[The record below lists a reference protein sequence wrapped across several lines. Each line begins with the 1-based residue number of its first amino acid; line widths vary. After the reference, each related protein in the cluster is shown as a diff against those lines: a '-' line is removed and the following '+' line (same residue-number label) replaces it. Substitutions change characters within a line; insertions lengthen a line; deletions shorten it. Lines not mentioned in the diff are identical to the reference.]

1 MICKRCN
8 HINNDGAKFC
18 IKCGAPMDEGFSQNQ
33 NVNYNQPNYN
43 DYRYPNNNQT
53 DWAQI
58 IKIIIGT
65 LVVVAVIVLLGK
77 QFIGNDNNES
87 VATQTEQAGS
97 SSNQQ
102 SQDSSQSTT
111 DPTYNEYN
119 NYTSKNEYNN
129 YTNNNEYNNYTR
141 NNSSSSSS
149 KTGGYIISYSSDV
162 LLTSSDIQG
171 MSKQQLRYARN
182 EIYARHG
189 RKFQSQDLRNYFN
202 SKSWY
207 QGVIEPSN
215 FNDKT
220 MLTNIEI
227 KNIQFLKSVE
237 DSM

>member
-1 MICKRCN
+1 M
-8 HINNDGAKFC
+8 
-18 IKCGAPMDEGFSQNQ
+18 
-33 NVNYNQPNYN
+33 
-43 DYRYPNNNQT
+43 
-53 DWAQI
+53 
-58 IKIIIGT
+58 
-65 LVVVAVIVLLGK
+65 
-77 QFIGNDNNES
+77 GNDNND
-87 VATQTEQAGS
+87 VATQSEQAAS

-102 SQDSSQSTT
+102 SQDSSQSNT
-111 DPTYNEYN
+111 DPAYNEYN
-119 NYTSKNEYNN
+119 NYTSKNEYNS
-129 YTNNNEYNNYTR
+129 YTNNNEYNSYTR
-141 NNSSSSSS
+141 NNSSSSN

-171 MSKQQLRYARN
+171 LSKQQLRYARN

-207 QGVIEPSN
+207 RGVIEPSN

>member
-18 IKCGAPMDEGFSQNQ
+18 IKCGAPMDENYSQSQ
-33 NVNYNQPNYN
+33 SINYNQPNYN

-53 DWAQI
+53 DWAQV

-77 QFIGNDNNES
+77 QFMGNDNS
-87 VATQTEQAGS
+87 DVATQSEAAS

-102 SQDSSQSTT
+102 SQDSSQSNT
-111 DPTYNEYN
+111 DPAYNEYN
-119 NYTSKNEYNN
+119 NYTSKNEYNS
-129 YTNNNEYNNYTR
+129 YTNNNYTR
-141 NNSSSSSS
+141 NNSSSSN

-162 LLTSSDIQG
+162 LLTLSDIQG
-171 MSKQQLRYARN
+171 LSKQQLRYARN

-237 DSM
+237 NSM

>member
-18 IKCGAPMDEGFSQNQ
+18 IKCGAPMDENYSQSQNI
-33 NVNYNQPNYN
+33 NYNQPNYN

-77 QFIGNDNNES
+77 QFMGNDNS
-87 VATQTEQAGS
+87 DVATQSEQAAS

-102 SQDSSQSTT
+102 SQGSSQSNT
-111 DPTYNEYN
+111 DPAYNEYN
-119 NYTSKNEYNN
+119 S
-129 YTNNNEYNNYTR
+129 YTR
-141 NNSSSSSS
+141 NNSSSSN

-171 MSKQQLRYARN
+171 LSKQQLRYARN

-207 QGVIEPSN
+207 RGVIEPSN

>member
-1 MICKRCN
+1 M
-8 HINNDGAKFC
+8 
-18 IKCGAPMDEGFSQNQ
+18 M
-33 NVNYNQPNYN
+33 
-43 DYRYPNNNQT
+43 
-53 DWAQI
+53 
-58 IKIIIGT
+58 
-65 LVVVAVIVLLGK
+65 L
-77 QFIGNDNNES
+77 
-87 VATQTEQAGS
+87 
-97 SSNQQ
+97 QQ
-102 SQDSSQSTT
+102 SQGSSQSNT
-111 DPTYNEYN
+111 DPAYNEYN
-119 NYTSKNEYNN
+119 NYTSKNEYNS
-129 YTNNNEYNNYTR
+129 YTNNNEYNSYTR
-141 NNSSSSSS
+141 NNSSSN

-171 MSKQQLRYARN
+171 LSKQQLRYARN

-207 QGVIEPSN
+207 RGVIEPSN

>member
-1 MICKRCN
+1 MIQLTSISHPKHGKHKVEVRHAAIGQN
-8 HINNDGAKFC
+8 AGQHDSH
-18 IKCGAPMDEGFSQNQ
+18 EGC
-33 NVNYNQPNYN
+33 QPNI
-43 DYRYPNNNQT
+43 P
-53 DWAQI
+53 
-58 IKIIIGT
+58 
-65 LVVVAVIVLLGK
+65 
-77 QFIGNDNNES
+77 
-87 VATQTEQAGS
+87 EQADGQES
-97 SSNQQ
+97 HQITQKSNQQ
-102 SQDSSQSTT
+102 SQGSSQSNT
-111 DPTYNEYN
+111 DPAYNEYN
-119 NYTSKNEYNN
+119 S
-129 YTNNNEYNNYTR
+129 YTR
-141 NNSSSSSS
+141 NNSSSSN

-171 MSKQQLRYARN
+171 LSKQQLRYARN

-207 QGVIEPSN
+207 RGVIEPSN

>member
-18 IKCGAPMDEGFSQNQ
+18 IKCGAPMDENYSQSQNI
-33 NVNYNQPNYN
+33 NYNQPNYN

-77 QFIGNDNNES
+77 QFMGNDNS
-87 VATQTEQAGS
+87 DVATQSEQAAS

-102 SQDSSQSTT
+102 SQGSSQSN
-111 DPTYNEYN
+111 NEYN
-119 NYTSKNEYNN
+119 NYTSKYEYNS
-129 YTNNNEYNNYTR
+129 YTNNNEYNSYTR
-141 NNSSSSSS
+141 NNSSSSN

-171 MSKQQLRYARN
+171 LSKQQLRYARN

>member
-18 IKCGAPMDEGFSQNQ
+18 IKCGAPMDENYSQSQ
-33 NVNYNQPNYN
+33 SINYNQPNYN

-53 DWAQI
+53 DWAQV

-77 QFIGNDNNES
+77 QFIGNDNS
-87 VATQTEQAGS
+87 DVVTQSGQAAS

-102 SQDSSQSTT
+102 SQDSSQST
-111 DPTYNEYN
+111 DPAYNEYN
-119 NYTSKNEYNN
+119 NYTSKNEYNS
-129 YTNNNEYNNYTR
+129 YTNNNYTR
-141 NNSSSSSS
+141 NNSSSSN

-162 LLTSSDIQG
+162 LLTLSDIQG
-171 MSKQQLRYARN
+171 LSKQQLRYARN

-189 RKFQSQDLRNYFN
+189 RKFQS
-202 SKSWY
+202 
-207 QGVIEPSN
+207 SN

-237 DSM
+237 NSM

>member
-1 MICKRCN
+1 M
-8 HINNDGAKFC
+8 
-18 IKCGAPMDEGFSQNQ
+18 
-33 NVNYNQPNYN
+33 
-43 DYRYPNNNQT
+43 
-53 DWAQI
+53 
-58 IKIIIGT
+58 
-65 LVVVAVIVLLGK
+65 
-77 QFIGNDNNES
+77 GNDNS
-87 VATQTEQAGS
+87 DVATQSEQAAS

-102 SQDSSQSTT
+102 SQDST
-111 DPTYNEYN
+111 DPAYNEYN
-119 NYTSKNEYNN
+119 NYTSKNEYNS
-129 YTNNNEYNNYTR
+129 YTNNNEYNSYTR
-141 NNSSSSSS
+141 NNSSSN

-171 MSKQQLRYARN
+171 LSKQQLRYARN

>member
-18 IKCGAPMDEGFSQNQ
+18 IKCGAPMDENYSQSQNI
-33 NVNYNQPNYN
+33 NYNQPNYN

-77 QFIGNDNNES
+77 QFMGNDNS
-87 VATQTEQAGS
+87 DVATQSEQAAS
-97 SSNQQ
+97 SSDQQ

-141 NNSSSSSS
+141 NNSSSSS

-171 MSKQQLRYARN
+171 LSKQQLRYARN

-220 MLTNIEI
+220 MLTNIEY
-227 KNIQFLKSVE
+227 KNVQFLKSVE

>member
-1 MICKRCN
+1 MAVQKGLIQLTSISHPKHGKHKVEVRHAAIGQN
-8 HINNDGAKFC
+8 AGQHDSH
-18 IKCGAPMDEGFSQNQ
+18 EGC
-33 NVNYNQPNYN
+33 QPNI
-43 DYRYPNNNQT
+43 P
-53 DWAQI
+53 
-58 IKIIIGT
+58 
-65 LVVVAVIVLLGK
+65 
-77 QFIGNDNNES
+77 
-87 VATQTEQAGS
+87 EQADGQES
-97 SSNQQ
+97 HQITQKSNQQ
-102 SQDSSQSTT
+102 SQGSSQSNT
-111 DPTYNEYN
+111 DPAYNEYN
-119 NYTSKNEYNN
+119 NYTSKNEYNS
-129 YTNNNEYNNYTR
+129 YTNNNEYNSYTR
-141 NNSSSSSS
+141 NNSSSSN

-171 MSKQQLRYARN
+171 LSKQQLRYARN

-207 QGVIEPSN
+207 RGVIEPSN

>member
-1 MICKRCN
+1 
-8 HINNDGAKFC
+8 
-18 IKCGAPMDEGFSQNQ
+18 MDEDFSQNQ
-33 NVNYNQPNYN
+33 NINYNQPNYN

-77 QFIGNDNNES
+77 QFMSNDNS
-87 VATQTEQAGS
+87 DVATQSGQAAS
-97 SSNQQ
+97 SSDQQ
-102 SQDSSQSTT
+102 SQDSSRSTK

-119 NYTSKNEYNN
+119 NYTRNNEYNN

-141 NNSSSSSS
+141 NNSSSRSSS

-171 MSKQQLRYARN
+171 LSKQQLRYARN

-220 MLTNIEI
+220 MLTNIEY
-227 KNIQFLKSVE
+227 KNVQFLKSVE

>member
-1 MICKRCN
+1 MI
-8 HINNDGAKFC
+8 ID
-18 IKCGAPMDEGFSQNQ
+18 
-33 NVNYNQPNYN
+33 
-43 DYRYPNNNQT
+43 
-53 DWAQI
+53 

-77 QFIGNDNNES
+77 QFMGNDNS
-87 VATQTEQAGS
+87 YVATQSEQAAS

-102 SQDSSQSTT
+102 SQGSSQSNT
-111 DPTYNEYN
+111 DPAYNEYN
-119 NYTSKNEYNN
+119 NYTSKNEYNS
-129 YTNNNEYNNYTR
+129 YTNNNEYNSYTR
-141 NNSSSSSS
+141 NNSSSSN

-171 MSKQQLRYARN
+171 LSKQQLRYARN

-207 QGVIEPSN
+207 RGVIEPSN

>member
-8 HINNDGAKFC
+8 HINDDGAKFC
-18 IKCGAPMDEGFSQNQ
+18 IKCGAPMDENYSQSQ
-33 NVNYNQPNYN
+33 SINYNQPNYN

-53 DWAQI
+53 DWAQV

-77 QFIGNDNNES
+77 QFMGNDNSDVE
-87 VATQTEQAGS
+87 TQSEQAAS

-102 SQDSSQSTT
+102 SQDSSQST
-111 DPTYNEYN
+111 DPAYNEYN
-119 NYTSKNEYNN
+119 NYTSKNEYNS
-129 YTNNNEYNNYTR
+129 YTNNNYTR
-141 NNSSSSSS
+141 NNSSSSN

-162 LLTSSDIQG
+162 LLTLSDIQG
-171 MSKQQLRYARN
+171 LSKQQLRYARN

>member
-1 MICKRCN
+1 
-8 HINNDGAKFC
+8 
-18 IKCGAPMDEGFSQNQ
+18 MDENYSQSQNI
-33 NVNYNQPNYN
+33 NYNQPNYN

-77 QFIGNDNNES
+77 QFMGNDNS
-87 VATQTEQAGS
+87 DVATQSEQAAS

-102 SQDSSQSTT
+102 SQDSST
-111 DPTYNEYN
+111 DPAYNEYKKKKK
-119 NYTSKNEYNN
+119 KNEYNS
-129 YTNNNEYNNYTR
+129 YTNNNYTR
-141 NNSSSSSS
+141 NNSSSSN

-162 LLTSSDIQG
+162 LLTLSDIQG
-171 MSKQQLRYARN
+171 LSKQQLRYARN

>member
-1 MICKRCN
+1 M
-8 HINNDGAKFC
+8 
-18 IKCGAPMDEGFSQNQ
+18 
-33 NVNYNQPNYN
+33 
-43 DYRYPNNNQT
+43 
-53 DWAQI
+53 
-58 IKIIIGT
+58 
-65 LVVVAVIVLLGK
+65 
-77 QFIGNDNNES
+77 GNDNND
-87 VATQTEQAGS
+87 VATQSEQAAS

-102 SQDSSQSTT
+102 SQDSSQSNT
-111 DPTYNEYN
+111 DPAYNEYN
-119 NYTSKNEYNN
+119 NYTSKNEYNS
-129 YTNNNEYNNYTR
+129 YTNNNEYNSYTR
-141 NNSSSSSS
+141 NNSSSN

-171 MSKQQLRYARN
+171 LSKQQLRYARN

-207 QGVIEPSN
+207 RGVIEPSN

-237 DSM
+237 DSMQIKI

>member
-18 IKCGAPMDEGFSQNQ
+18 IKCGAPMDENYSQSQNI
-33 NVNYNQPNYN
+33 NYNQPNYN

-77 QFIGNDNNES
+77 QFMGNDNS
-87 VATQTEQAGS
+87 DVATQSEQAAS

-102 SQDSSQSTT
+102 SQDSSQSNT
-111 DPTYNEYN
+111 DPAYNEYN
-119 NYTSKNEYNN
+119 NYTSKNEYNSYKN
-129 YTNNNEYNNYTR
+129 NNYTR
-141 NNSSSSSS
+141 NNSSSSN

-162 LLTSSDIQG
+162 LLTLSDIQG
-171 MSKQQLRYARN
+171 LSKQQLRYARN

>member
-18 IKCGAPMDEGFSQNQ
+18 IKCGAPMDENYSQSQNI
-33 NVNYNQPNYN
+33 NYNQPNYN

-77 QFIGNDNNES
+77 QFMGNDNS
-87 VATQTEQAGS
+87 DVATQSEQAAS

-149 KTGGYIISYSSDV
+149 SKTGGYIISYSSDV

-171 MSKQQLRYARN
+171 LSKQQLRYARN

-220 MLTNIEI
+220 MLTSIEY
-227 KNIQFLKSVE
+227 KNVQFLKSVE

>member
-18 IKCGAPMDEGFSQNQ
+18 IKCGAPMDENYSQSQ
-33 NVNYNQPNYN
+33 SINYNQPNYN

-53 DWAQI
+53 DWAQV

-77 QFIGNDNNES
+77 QFIGNDNS
-87 VATQTEQAGS
+87 DVVTQSGQAAS

-102 SQDSSQSTT
+102 SQDSSQST
-111 DPTYNEYN
+111 DPAYNEYN
-119 NYTSKNEYNN
+119 NYTSKNEYNS
-129 YTNNNEYNNYTR
+129 YTNNNYTR
-141 NNSSSSSS
+141 NNSSSSN
-149 KTGGYIISYSSDV
+149 KTGGYIISYSIDV
-162 LLTSSDIQG
+162 LLTLSDIQG
-171 MSKQQLRYARN
+171 LSKQQLRYARN

-237 DSM
+237 NSM

>member
-18 IKCGAPMDEGFSQNQ
+18 IKCGAPMDENYSQSQNI
-33 NVNYNQPNYN
+33 NYNQPNYN

-77 QFIGNDNNES
+77 QFMGNDNS
-87 VATQTEQAGS
+87 DVATQSEQAAS

-102 SQDSSQSTT
+102 SQGSSQSNT
-111 DPTYNEYN
+111 DPAYNEYN
-119 NYTSKNEYNN
+119 NYTSKNEYNS
-129 YTNNNEYNNYTR
+129 YTNNNEYNSYTR
-141 NNSSSSSS
+141 NNSSSSN

-171 MSKQQLRYARN
+171 LSKQQLRYARN

-207 QGVIEPSN
+207 RGVIEPSN

>member
-18 IKCGAPMDEGFSQNQ
+18 IKCGAPMDENYSQSQ
-33 NVNYNQPNYN
+33 SINYNQPNYN

-53 DWAQI
+53 DWAQV

-77 QFIGNDNNES
+77 QFMGNDN
-87 VATQTEQAGS
+87 
-97 SSNQQ
+97 
-102 SQDSSQSTT
+102 SQYSSQSNT
-111 DPTYNEYN
+111 DPAYNEYN
-119 NYTSKNEYNN
+119 NYTSKNEYNS

-141 NNSSSSSS
+141 NNSSSSN

-162 LLTSSDIQG
+162 LLTLSDIQG
-171 MSKQQLRYARN
+171 LSKQQLRYARN

>member
-18 IKCGAPMDEGFSQNQ
+18 IKCGAPMDENYSQSQNI
-33 NVNYNQPNYN
+33 NYNQPNYN

-77 QFIGNDNNES
+77 QFMGNDNS
-87 VATQTEQAGS
+87 YVATQSEQAAS

-102 SQDSSQSTT
+102 SQGSSQS
-111 DPTYNEYN
+111 
-119 NYTSKNEYNN
+119 
-129 YTNNNEYNNYTR
+129 NNEYNSYTR
-141 NNSSSSSS
+141 NNSSSSN

-171 MSKQQLRYARN
+171 LSKQQLRYARN

-207 QGVIEPSN
+207 RGVIEPSN

>member
-8 HINNDGAKFC
+8 HINDDGAKFC
-18 IKCGAPMDEGFSQNQ
+18 IKCGAPMDENYSQSQ
-33 NVNYNQPNYN
+33 SINYNQPNYN

-53 DWAQI
+53 DWAQV
-58 IKIIIGT
+58 IKIIIVT

-77 QFIGNDNNES
+77 QFMGNDNS
-87 VATQTEQAGS
+87 DIATQSGQAAS

-102 SQDSSQSTT
+102 SQDSSQST
-111 DPTYNEYN
+111 DPAYNEYN
-119 NYTSKNEYNN
+119 NYTSKNEYNS
-129 YTNNNEYNNYTR
+129 YTNNNYTR
-141 NNSSSSSS
+141 NNSSSSN

-162 LLTSSDIQG
+162 LLTLSDIQG
-171 MSKQQLRYARN
+171 LSKQQLRYARN

>member
-1 MICKRCN
+1 MSNILNLDK
-8 HINNDGAKFC
+8 ILC
-18 IKCGAPMDEGFSQNQ
+18 IFFGENIFTN
-33 NVNYNQPNYN
+33 
-43 DYRYPNNNQT
+43 
-53 DWAQI
+53 
-58 IKIIIGT
+58 
-65 LVVVAVIVLLGK
+65 L
-77 QFIGNDNNES
+77 
-87 VATQTEQAGS
+87 
-97 SSNQQ
+97 
-102 SQDSSQSTT
+102 
-111 DPTYNEYN
+111 
-119 NYTSKNEYNN
+119 
-129 YTNNNEYNNYTR
+129 NNNEYNNYTR
-141 NNSSSSSS
+141 NNSSSSN

-171 MSKQQLRYARN
+171 LSKQQLRYARN

-207 QGVIEPSN
+207 RGVIEPSN